1 MNRGESADEELSAL
15 SWSDLVA
22 KLAAA
27 RDLRGTL
34 TQEEEAAL
42 ASFDPDCA
50 AHIASHQDKFPEDS
64 KRDVNPNGLGNS
76 KGTGG
81 SVVSPNDN
89 DDPAIRGNS

>member
-1 MNRGESADEELSAL
+1 ML

-27 RDLRGTL
+27 RDLREAL
-34 TQEEEAAL
+34 TQDEEAAL

-50 AHIASHQDKFPEDS
+50 AHIASHQDKFPDDG
-64 KRDVNPNGLGNS
+64 KRDVNPDGLGNS

-81 SVVSPNDN
+81 SVVSPTEH